1 MGDFSVHGKI
11 HKGLYLP
18 SFMMV
23 HDDCVQ
29 SVRLSIFTVKS
40 AFVRSVMMLILAVWR
55 RPILTCCCG
64 RDLV

>member
-18 SFMMV
+18 SFMMI

-29 SVRLSIFTVKS
+29 SARLSISLSIFTVKS
-40 AFVRSVMMLILAVWR
+40 AFVRFVMMLILAA
-55 RPILTCCCG
+55 
-64 RDLV
+64 